1 CTDDE
6 DLPALSGE
14 ITCNMGYTCDTVSCC
29 VDVEDLGRTMEVSL
43 SIDHCN
49 RKLTLQLE
57 RLSEEISLV
66 DYTWGTLMRHELVGV
81 LRTEIV
87 IYNLAAENS
96 YMVYFNIL
104 VCLEANGTCSVN
116 EVILDGRKIIKDICD
131 RSKENEFS
139 LGTWLE
145 EKNSPKYG
153 GYLLEWAEVQL
164 KQDLKIDQF
173 LKTAPCYVYYFYNY
187 NGCENADVK
196 VIPIDHHSSYSCF
209 ISENCQSVQ
218 CCVNLPTLNTKV
230 TTVFRI
236 IQCRNNL
243 RLEIDNLVH
252 DIKLSEVSY
261 GNLYTF
267 GLLGIVNIKYMIETP
282 SLDTFSLTL
291 NISVCMEPNN
301 DCEFEIEIF
310 KDVVVDQQS
319 CDQAPGFLNPS
330 FSLEDWLVS
339 RNTDLG
345 NITDITANDLMTELG
360 LSDYMG
366 WSNIC
371 DVNLMPYN
379 GSVNGWKNECT
390 NITAPFKLNESVVCH
405 ITETCDRVTCCAEI
419 PVLKRYIYAS
429 VNLRTC
435 DYLLDV
441 DIEENHFEFNL
452 INYEWGKQE
461 KVKIHGVL
469 QLVYAIHHIPSLKLF
484 SMDMKIKAC
493 FEGNSSVCLY
503 DYTVMENSQLLY
515 SECDPTVERA
525 PFKDK
530 VVTENIGDTFQYN
543 YSLSS
548 GFDSSKYTVTVDLQV
563 CYLADGFC
571 KTYVLVDYTDFAC
584 SSLKRKKRRRRA
596 TTEPK
601 VSDFKTGMRS
611 LIKRKASS
619 KEIKEYIDEVKK
631 YENNLVQQNLKGVVL
646 PDTDTKTG
654 SKSAM
659 KALGWNNPAT
669 IPLSVDTKASE
680 SVTGG
685 DVIQS
690 MLGAT
695 FDIPGRTNQ
704 AFVVGQGLTNAGV
717 RLLGQ
722 KLANMTIG
730 DIENLLDVK
739 NVDPVEVSKLIDEL
753 RDLFKALLS
762 EFLTEIVGGDSDFFQ
777 SEDLDMMGEIPLPSR
792 SKTVEYGS
800 KMVIASIVTLHFKVG
815 AGIYFGVDLRVGV
828 NIMGMK
834 AIGEITPYTGILV
847 YGEVGIGILIIFA
860 NLRLEGYIMEL
871 RFPTRGELI
880 FKKFP
885 LDVGIVMDLEMIPI
899 RIKLKVLITLEI
911 IWSITL
917 YKATLWEYSSP
928 SITQNILNNRK
939 DEKDKTSPVITEFID
954 KPGTERKRST
964 ANCLVRQILDQDY
977 TEPQFEISIHAGDD
991 RSGVRLYLDVG
1002 TVPGGRDVLNTRE
1015 LAGPATILSEVL
1027 KASGVPLYFTVTAE
1041 NDSGQKSKASC
1052 DLSTYDITPP
1062 GGRFDEDYKTTSN
1075 PSVIKASV
1083 TVYEDSEL
1091 VETKVAMGY
1100 GKDIWGEQ
1108 IVPWQDVE
1116 LDQSNINHITA
1127 GNWYM

>member
-1 CTDDE
+1 MTYNECDKTHHGVDSKENSRDVRMYAKPGDIHCPVFSLDFYLGKLSPRCTAFFQQ
-6 DLPALSGE
+6 ALQYPKPTIWYAAQPIGKNKLASMMSRISEEAG
-14 ITCNMGYTCDTVSCC
+14 
-29 VDVEDLGRTMEVSL
+29 L
-43 SIDHCN
+43 SIRYTNHCLRATVATGLKKSGVDDRAIMSVTGHRMLN
-49 RKLTLQLE
+49 LWTATLKVQLTSNVE
-57 RLSEEISLV
+57 SFPIHFS
-66 DYTWGTLMRHELVGV
+66 TLMKHELVGV

-87 IYNLAAENS
+87 VYNLAAENS
-96 YMVYFNIL
+96 YMVFFTIL

-116 EVILDGRKIIKDICD
+116 EVILNGRKIIKEVCD
-131 RSKENEFS
+131 RSKGNEFS
-139 LGTWLE
+139 LAAWLE
-145 EKNSPKYG
+145 EKNLPKSG
-153 GYLLEWAEVQL
+153 GILLDWAEVQL

-173 LKTAPCYVYYFYNY
+173 LKTAPCYVYFFYNF

-196 VIPIDHHSSYSCF
+196 VTPADHYSSYSCI
-209 ISENCQSVQ
+209 ISENCQSVH

-236 IQCRNNL
+236 NQCRNNL

-252 DIKLSEVSY
+252 DFKLSEILY
-261 GNLYTF
+261 GNVYTF
-267 GLLGIVNIKYMIETP
+267 GLFGIVNIKYNIETP

-330 FSLEDWLVS
+330 FSLEDWLS
-339 RNTDLG
+339 G
-345 NITDITANDLMTELG
+345 KKINIEDITYVTANDLMTELG

-371 DVNLMPYN
+371 DVNLVPYN
-379 GSVNGWKNECT
+379 GSVNGWNNECA
-390 NITAPFKLNESVVCH
+390 NITAPSIKLNESVACH

-441 DIEENHFEFNL
+441 DLEENHFEFNL

-461 KVKIHGVL
+461 NVQIHGVL
-469 QLVYAIHHIPSLKLF
+469 QLVYAIHHIPSQKLF

-515 SECDPTVERA
+515 SECDQTVERA
-525 PFKDK
+525 PFKGISFDLWQPTECTLQTPTSCSIFFFSYMSDECSFTPDCQGITCCLPLKFINGQRMTSVTFHFISCTELEYSIERKVWQKSLEIGK

-543 YSLSS
+543 YSLTS
-548 GFDSSKYTVTVDLQV
+548 GFDPSLYAVTVDLQV

-571 KTYVLVDYTDFAC
+571 RTYILVNSMYIAC
-584 SSLKRKKRRRRA
+584 PSTIRKKRRRRA

-601 VSDFKTGMRS
+601 VSDFKPGMRI
-611 LIKRKASS
+611 LMKRKASS
-619 KEIKEYIDEVKK
+619 KEIKEYIDKVKK
-631 YENNLVQQNLKGVVL
+631 YENNLVQQNLKGAVL

-669 IPLSVDTKASE
+669 IPLSVDTQASE

-695 FDIPGRTNQ
+695 FDIPGRTNH

-777 SEDLDMMGEIPLPSR
+777 SEDLDMLGEVPLPTGL
-792 SKTVEYGS
+792 KKVEFGS
-800 KMVIASIVTLHFKVG
+800 KMTIAAIVTLSFDNFLLYNQITDDIEPDIGYLLQPPASPLQLNTSFSLPNIETPATPAWTPFDKFQSSDFTNSSTPNTVVSSTLDDEVQPLTSNFKHNS
-815 AGIYFGVDLRVGV
+815 FH
-828 NIMGMK
+828 K
-834 AIGEITPYTGILV
+834 
-847 YGEVGIGILIIFA
+847 
-860 NLRLEGYIMEL
+860 MEK
-871 RFPTRGELI
+871 I
-880 FKKFP
+880 
-885 LDVGIVMDLEMIPI
+885 
-899 RIKLKVLITLEI
+899 
-911 IWSITL
+911 
-917 YKATLWEYSSP
+917 
-928 SITQNILNNRK
+928 
-939 DEKDKTSPVITEFID
+939 
-954 KPGTERKRST
+954 
-964 ANCLVRQILDQDY
+964 ANCSK
-977 TEPQFEISIHAGDD
+977 F
-991 RSGVRLYLDVG
+991 
-1002 TVPGGRDVLNTRE
+1002 RDTHMKMHF
-1015 LAGPATILSEVL
+1015 S
-1027 KASGVPLYFTVTAE
+1027 F
-1041 NDSGQKSKASC
+1041 
-1052 DLSTYDITPP
+1052 
-1062 GGRFDEDYKTTSN
+1062 
-1075 PSVIKASV
+1075 
-1083 TVYEDSEL
+1083 
-1091 VETKVAMGY
+1091 
-1100 GKDIWGEQ
+1100 
-1108 IVPWQDVE
+1108 
-1116 LDQSNINHITA
+1116 
-1127 GNWYM
+1127 